1 MELARKIRYLNI
13 LVVFMLL
20 LQLAVYPASALGDVK
35 KATITVEQAT
45 QIVKDSFSIPE
56 KYTQLS
62 TGYNEYNNRGSYSL
76 NWNATDAP
84 GGSFHAEVDA
94 TTGDILSIN
103 QWEGPR
109 TSGFKLPAL
118 SALEAEK
125 IATGL
130 VSKLAGKHQAEM
142 QLVKDEQ
149 QVSISNYMGPFT
161 YNFRWVRVV
170 SGIQF
175 PENGVNV
182 GISGDGQVSNYNYNW
197 TNDLVFPEASKVI
210 TPEKANQVFIDT
222 PMLEL
227 QYFLPPVMN
236 PQMPEPQ
243 RVLLVY
249 QLTNKYPGGAI
260 DALTG
265 KPVTF
270 DPKVGMYKSM
280 SAVSSVSFA
289 TSAAATSPVID
300 ATGQDTSDKK
310 GQISQDEAAAVV
322 KKMVKIPKGL
332 VLRNS
337 SLSQDW
343 QNSNE
348 QVWNLDYSSNSYGM
362 GDQGYLNARVNAK
375 TGELVGFNMSNAI
388 KSNDTGKHL
397 TRDGAQKLAED
408 FLKSAQPEK
417 FKLVKDESGTSYG
430 GNMPDNIESF
440 NYVRLVNGIPVSRNG
455 MNVTVDTVGKQVIN
469 YDLSWTNI
477 EFPSPSDVLPVN
489 QATERFLKERP
500 LVLNYS
506 LIVQQNSLQGG
517 IPEVRLVYQ
526 PTMNNGMYMPSLLD
540 AITGDPV
547 DWNGK
552 SQSQWIKAHH
562 YTDIQG
568 NFAEKEIG
576 IMGLTG
582 AFGEYKETFRPNE
595 KITTNSL
602 LRAMVVAE
610 GNNRDRVLSDEDVFK
625 IAKER
630 GWLHDDL
637 KLGPEMSRVD
647 LAKIMIRLIDMEP
660 SAQVKGIYVVPFTD
674 AQTIEADSLGYVA
687 LTWGLGILKIEGN
700 AVRLNQTVTR
710 AEAAYALVHAYAL
723 KPQNSYMK

>member
-243 RVLLVY
+243 KVLLVY

-289 TSAAATSPVID
+289 KSAAAMAPVID

-310 GQISQDEAAAVV
+310 DQISQDDAAAVV

-375 TGELVGFNMSNAI
+375 TGELVGFNMNAI
-388 KSNDTGKHL
+388 NSNDTAKHL

-506 LIVQQNSLQGG
+506 LLLQQNGKQ
-517 IPEVRLVYQ
+517 EVHLVYQ
-526 PTMNNGMYMPSLLD
+526 PNINSMMYTPGIIDAKTGNFMDWYGKLQSEWSMPH
-540 AITGDPV
+540 T
-547 DWNGK
+547 
-552 SQSQWIKAHH
+552 

-568 NFAEKEIG
+568 NYAEKEIG

-582 AFGEYKETFRPNE
+582 AFGEYGETFRPNE
-595 KITTNSL
+595 KITVGSL
-602 LRAMVVAE
+602 LRAMLTAE
-610 GNNRDRVLSDEDVFK
+610 GTNRDRVLSDEDVLK

-630 GWLHDDL
+630 TWIHDDL
-637 KLGPEMSRVD
+637 KLESELSKVD
-647 LAKIMIRLIDMEP
+647 LSKIMIRLISMEP
-660 SAQVKGIYVVPFTD
+660 SAQVKDIYVVPFTD
-674 AQTIEADSLGYVA
+674 ANTIQPDALGYIA

-700 AVRLNQTVTR
+700 AVQLDQSVTR

-723 KPQNSYMK
+723 QPLTPNLKSYY

>member
-1 MELARKIRYLNI
+1 MELVRKIRYLNI

-170 SGIQF
+170 GGIQF

-430 GNMPDNIESF
+430 GNMPDNIQSF

-469 YDLSWTNI
+469 YDLSWTNA
-477 EFPSPSDVLPVN
+477 EFPSPSEVLPMN

-506 LIVQQNSLQGG
+506 LLLQQNGKQ
-517 IPEVRLVYQ
+517 EVHLVYQ
-526 PTMNNGMYMPSLLD
+526 PNINSMMYTPGIIDAKTGNFMDWYGKLQSEWSMPH
-540 AITGDPV
+540 T
-547 DWNGK
+547 
-552 SQSQWIKAHH
+552 

-568 NFAEKEIG
+568 NYAEKEIG

-582 AFGEYKETFRPNE
+582 AFGEYGETFRPNE
-595 KITTNSL
+595 KITVGSL
-602 LRAMVVAE
+602 LRAMLTAE
-610 GNNRDRVLSDEDVFK
+610 GTNRDRVLSDEDVLK

-630 GWLHDDL
+630 TWIHDDL
-637 KLGPEMSRVD
+637 KLESELSKVD
-647 LAKIMIRLIDMEP
+647 LSKIMIRLISMEP
-660 SAQVKGIYVVPFTD
+660 SAQVKDIYVVPFTD
-674 AQTIEADSLGYVA
+674 ANTIQPDALGYIA

-700 AVRLNQTVTR
+700 AVQLDQSVTR

-723 KPQNSYMK
+723 QPLTPNLKGYY